1 MAPVRLNHTFVVEIP
16 QRLRPDTCYI
26 STRYATAAHLCP
38 CGCGHEVNTPIS
50 PTDWTLTFDGETVSL
65 HPSISNRLCPRRSHY
80 WIKRNHIQ
88 WAPPQLYRPRRSL
101 QQTVNRIT
109 RSLRR
114 LIP

>member
-1 MAPVRLNHTFVVEIP
+1 MTPIRLDHTFVEEIP
-16 QRLRPDTCYI
+16 QRLRPATCYI
-26 STRYATAAHLCP
+26 SIRYATAAHLCP
-38 CGCGHEVNTPIS
+38 CGCGHEVSTPIS

-80 WIKRNHIQ
+80 WINQNQIQ
-88 WAPPQLYRPRRSL
+88 WVPPQPSRQHLRIRRM
-101 QQTVNRIT
+101 VNRAA